1 MEGLRWWWVERGGG
15 FEVVVGGEGWR
26 DGGGGGDGEWE
37 MGEWRDG
44 VMKGVVEGKGCQSFV
59 QQCEE

>member
-1 MEGLRWWWVERGGG
+1 MERGGG

-44 VMKGVVEGKGCQSFV
+44 VIKGVVEGKGCQSFV

>member
-1 MEGLRWWWVERGGG
+1 M
-15 FEVVVGGEGWR
+15 GGEGWR
-26 DGGGGGDGEWE
+26 DGGGG
-37 MGEWRDG
+37 GEWRDG